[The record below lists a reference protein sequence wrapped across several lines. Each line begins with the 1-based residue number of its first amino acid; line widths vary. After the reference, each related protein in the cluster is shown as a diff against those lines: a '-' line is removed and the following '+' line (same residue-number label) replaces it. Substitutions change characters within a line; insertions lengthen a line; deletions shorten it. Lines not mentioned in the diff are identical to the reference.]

1 MLTAILFNVK
11 LIWSHL
17 YCESNYKNTFVFN
30 FSNFILDMLVER
42 WQFRIFRTIQL
53 STKVTK
59 KLTLETNY
67 IILVPL
73 NDPIFV
79 EMEIQRLDFMEF

>member
-1 MLTAILFNVK
+1 
-11 LIWSHL
+11 
-17 YCESNYKNTFVFN
+17 
-30 FSNFILDMLVER
+30 MLVER